1 MQDNYLTYEELR
13 QAVIAIVLTTK
24 YDVVCYMVAVD
35 MPIKAYA
42 INCIERLA
50 KDGLLNG

>member
-1 MQDNYLTYEELR
+1 MELSYEEIR
-13 QAVIAIVLTTK
+13 ADVIKIGLESK
-24 YDVVCYMVAVD
+24 YDVVCYFVSID

-50 KDGLLNG
+50 KEGIIND